1 MTPSELPPVDHPQE
15 PLELTLEEAL
25 EKPQDAASPDLE
37 EEDAPG
43 LPGAL
48 QAAATAWADLILML
62 AVCSLAVAGARAL
75 GYAVGV
81 AALPWAGIL
90 GVLAWVLAASALLV
104 TRRSWPGALLLGL
117 ALPVEAGRERWRRRL
132 VLLLLGSLSLGVLS
146 ILLSRFDPWGSL
158 VPDERA

>member
-25 EKPQDAASPDLE
+25 EEPQDAARPDE

-81 AALPWAGIL
+81 AVLPWAGIL
-90 GVLAWVLAASALLV
+90 GVLAWTLAASVLLV

-132 VLLLLGSLSLGVLS
+132 VLLLLGSLSLGVLAM
-146 ILLSRFDPWGSL
+146 LLSRFDPWGSL
-158 VPDERA
+158 APDRLA